1 MPLPSP
7 FGRRSPRAGR
17 NPSRAPLD
25 DDRARLSR
33 ELEEI
38 QLRETELRKKQ
49 EEMERRVADLPKQIE
64 ERERRQREMV
74 RLRALATATDNV
86 FGRPRDKRHSPGRP
100 TGRAAS
106 SQRRMT
112 RPEERSAR
120 LQFLFLCAV
129 LAVILMLLWKSL
141 P

>member
-1 MPLPSP
+1 MGSPHDFSCAKAILVSGASERSVASTIGSPQLGNGYEEFDEEFAGTRLP
-7 FGRRSPRAGR
+7 F
-17 NPSRAPLD
+17 
-25 DDRARLSR
+25 
-33 ELEEI
+33 
-38 QLRETELRKKQ
+38 
-49 EEMERRVADLPKQIE
+49 ERRVADLPKQIE

-86 FGRPRDKRHSPGRP
+86 FGRPRDKRHSPVRP
-100 TGRAAS
+100 AGRAPS